1 MTINIEVKELIEI
14 LEEKMNMKNRITQI
28 AVNGKN
34 FLDTAYLYSDGSLRV
49 SDSLKN
55 KGIDNE

>member
-28 AVNGKN
+28 GINGKSI
-34 FLDTAYLYSDGSLRV
+34 LDTIYLYSDGDLRI
-49 SDSLKN
+49 SDHLKE
-55 KGIDNE
+55 KGMNNE